1 MHIEYEHQNVASS
14 SFDHY
19 SVVVVDCH
27 CHCLAWLHVAN
38 GARQGPWWM
47 ASGKWTM
54 AWLALALAIAFL
66 ALALALA
73 FVLANAFCRRLS
85 LCLGNGA
92 RRRWSLHGWSLH
104 G

>member
-1 MHIEYEHQNVASS
+1 M
-14 SFDHY
+14 
-19 SVVVVDCH
+19 
-27 CHCLAWLHVAN
+27 
-38 GARQGPWWM
+38 AR
-47 ASGKWTM
+47 GKWNM
-54 AWLALALAIAFL
+54 AWPGPSYAWLALALAIAFLAL

-92 RRRWSLHGWSLH
+92 RRSWSLHGWSLH

>member
-1 MHIEYEHQNVASS
+1 
-14 SFDHY
+14 
-19 SVVVVDCH
+19 
-27 CHCLAWLHVAN
+27 
-38 GARQGPWWM
+38 M

-73 FVLANAFCRRLS
+73 LAFVLANAFCRRLS
-85 LCLGNGA
+85 FCLGNGA
-92 RRRWSLHGWSLH
+92 RRSWSLHGWSLH